1 MTISLKTEFK
11 NTTNK
16 MTQKDQEF
24 SNLQE
29 PLRAEDVQPV
39 IMDEAT
45 RQAAALASKRQVHGA
60 GWAGGISGLLVG
72 GPIVALLFAWGGVH
86 LAEKNAGGPGNFVR
100 KTGDFMARMG
110 DVIKREWNEAKP
122 TNADATVEPKNLS

>member
-1 MTISLKTEFK
+1 
-11 NTTNK
+11 

-100 KTGDFMARMG
+100 KTGDFMARIG